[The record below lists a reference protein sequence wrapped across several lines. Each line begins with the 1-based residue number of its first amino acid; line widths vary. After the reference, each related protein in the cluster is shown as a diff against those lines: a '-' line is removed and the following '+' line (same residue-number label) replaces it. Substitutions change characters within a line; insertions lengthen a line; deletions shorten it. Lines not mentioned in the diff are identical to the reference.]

1 MFDLRLLLCINF
13 HKYAYTREMFPVH
26 NKENRYITKLT
37 LKRKSLLGDSAYGI
51 PKNRIN
57 VWLDHDVVPKSPR
70 IVPWPGKSTVIED
83 EDADDEPWK
92 METSTTA
99 TIQITTKFITNTL
112 RVFMKL
118 ATSGLFFRTKSNKRI
133 EQYVEKES
141 GTRVSALVKCQLYF
155 GQITVN

>member
-1 MFDLRLLLCINF
+1 MFDLRLWLCINF
-13 HKYAYTREMFPVH
+13 HKYAYTREMFPVY

-51 PKNRIN
+51 PKKRIN
-57 VWLDHDVVPKSPR
+57 VWFDHDVVPKSPR

-118 ATSGLFFRTKSNKRI
+118 ATSGLFFGQNRI
-133 EQYVEKES
+133 KES
-141 GTRVSALVKCQLYF
+141 NNMLKKRAVLVFPLLLSASCILDR
-155 GQITVN
+155 